1 MADGYKGGSRLV
13 SSEYLYRTL
22 YAEDQ
27 RVNKKLHNALYI
39 DHETVPMH
47 YIASSMGEDG
57 ALIIVADGALVD
69 SSSEVEEST
78 VNANKLPDDLT
89 TYNVGDYVKKVE
101 EVPAYSEEVYL
112 KQADLIMETEELDLW
127 GDVEPTGVEPIP
139 DEEIEALYEEI
150 YNKVFGGTN

>member
-1 MADGYKGGSRLV
+1 MAGYKGSQGKLV
-13 SSEYLYRTL
+13 DSNYLYRTL
-22 YAEDQ
+22 KAEDD
-27 RVNKKLHNALYI
+27 RRTKKLHDSLFV

-47 YIASSMGEDG
+47 YVASAMGEVG
-57 ALIIVADGALVD
+57 ALIIVADGTLVD

-112 KQADLIMETEELDLW
+112 RAATLNIEDELI
-127 GDVEPTGVEPIP
+127 DVTTFDPAP
-139 DEEIEALYEEI
+139 
-150 YNKVFGGTN
+150 

>member
-1 MADGYKGGSRLV
+1 MADNYHGSSKLV
-13 SSEYLYRTL
+13 TSKYLYETL

-39 DHETVPMH
+39 DHATTPMH

-57 ALIIVADGALVD
+57 ALIIVANGSLVD

-78 VNANKLPDDLT
+78 VNANKSPDDLT
-89 TYNVGDYVKKVE
+89 VYNIGDYVKKVE

-127 GDVEPTGVEPIP
+127 GDVLPTGVEPVP
-139 DEEIEALYEEI
+139 DDEIEALYNEV
-150 YNKVFGGTN
+150 YNRVFGTN